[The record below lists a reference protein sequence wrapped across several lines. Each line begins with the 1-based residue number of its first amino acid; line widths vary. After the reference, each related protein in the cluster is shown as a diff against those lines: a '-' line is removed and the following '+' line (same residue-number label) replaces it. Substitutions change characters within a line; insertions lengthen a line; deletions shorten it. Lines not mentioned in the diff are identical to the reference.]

1 MVAIDEQIREETS
14 DAEQLKEP
22 ISLSFG
28 AQQLVNE
35 ESRSDEVV
43 HPVMACRVQT
53 CLLKVLADLIPCL
66 ETGLQ
71 E

>member
-1 MVAIDEQIREETS
+1 MVASDEKIREETS

-22 ISLSFG
+22 ISLPFG
-28 AQQLVNE
+28 AQELVNE

-43 HPVMACRVQT
+43 HPVMACRVHT
-53 CLLKVLADLIPCL
+53 CLLKVLTDLIPCL